1 MQKFTTLTNKAWTVY
16 RDGDQDVYYIH
27 KSNEIPVELIL
38 ISRFTTLEP
47 AAGSA
52 PRQNG

>member
-1 MQKFTTLTNKAWTVY
+1 MY
-16 RDGDQDVYYIH
+16 RDGDQDLYYIYR
-27 KSNEIPVELIL
+27 SNEIPVELIL

-52 PRQNG
+52 LRQNG